1 MEEFSPNI
9 ETVDDHSDEDNGE
22 DGECLRRFL
31 GFKIWSYLFCCFEK
45 EIIYCDTEIYSD
57 LLNIVGIF

>member
-45 EIIYCDTEIYSD
+45 EIIYCDTEIY
-57 LLNIVGIF
+57 